1 MNANKVSEVT
11 AILSNACERNL
22 PLSLRVVGDGMTE
35 EHHSR
40 FLLLEETKGGG
51 IIIIE
56 APTSKGSVVLMR
68 PGQEVRVSFSHNR
81 QKRIFSSQLLGRGK
95 VKLNSGTAV
104 PSLELLAPTHL
115 PSNERRGFYRVFV
128 NHGSPIPVSLGVLAD
143 RNGPASRVRTRE
155 KGFLTDIGGG
165 GLGFRVAEGKSLLL
179 SVGVHVLISFKL
191 PENGQKIN
199 LMGRVCFSLR
209 RTDLREV
216 FFGVQFVSVD
226 SEVEYK
232 QGVDSIL
239 RFAATRQR
247 ESLSKR
253 IEGGH

>member
-1 MNANKVSEVT
+1 MDDNKVSEAT

-22 PLSLRVVGDGMTE
+22 PLSLRVIGDGAGE
-35 EHHSR
+35 EHRSR
-40 FLLLEETKGGG
+40 FLVLEEAKGGG
-51 IIIIE
+51 ILIIE

-104 PSLELLAPTHL
+104 PSLELLAPTHI
-115 PSNERRGFYRVFV
+115 PSSERRGFYRVFV
-128 NHGSPIPVSLGVLAD
+128 NHGSPIPVTLGVLAD
-143 RNGPASRVRTRE
+143 RNSPASRVRSRE
-155 KGFLTDIGGG
+155 KALLTDVGGG
-165 GLGFRVAEGKSLLL
+165 GLGFRLSEGKSLLL

-191 PENGQKIN
+191 PEKGEQVN

-209 RTDLREV
+209 RPDLREV

-232 QGVDSIL
+232 RGVDSIL

-253 IEGGH
+253 IEGSH